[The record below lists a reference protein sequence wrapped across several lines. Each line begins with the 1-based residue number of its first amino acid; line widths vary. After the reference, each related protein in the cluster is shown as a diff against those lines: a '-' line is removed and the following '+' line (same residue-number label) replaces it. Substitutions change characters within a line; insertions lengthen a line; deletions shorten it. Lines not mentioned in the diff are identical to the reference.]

1 MGRVQVGSVEVAL
14 MGLETWGKGW
24 EWDGNGMLM
33 DFGEVQWNNYPSF
46 GQNHRL
52 FVVPAD

>member
-1 MGRVQVGSVEVAL
+1 VEVAL